1 MDSRTQRASGTD
13 PHVDPRIALAT
24 WLRSGRLH
32 RKLSLQDV
40 AKVTKIQPRILE
52 KLESGQLDGLPA
64 DVFVKGFV
72 RSFAK
77 CVGLPESEAI
87 ERYGAA
93 QSGQATAIAKALVET
108 MSPTV
113 RLVEPRTL
121 TIEPEPSVDVIEV
134 APAVVEPAP
143 AMQIVEVVTV
153 AELARIAV
161 ATPAAAPVEAG
172 STEDSAPIAGS
183 PVVEIAAALSASL
196 ETGAPATPKKKRASR
211 KKSTTSAPKVTAGEA
226 TEAAPALVAEAVV
239 AASSPA
245 AATAA
250 PAPKAP
256 RSRKKKTTVT
266 PVVSAAV
273 VEIATAAA
281 SSTAAT
287 FTDASIASTTDAQ
300 ASVLNAPEALTNI
313 AIERNDSLDMAAE
326 SLPETTPFIRID
338 ATSAG
343 ALSSV
348 SGSTELAELHEAAS
362 FAMSLTSEYEL
373 ELSID
378 EADSSDGF
386 AELQLAEGSQRISSS
401 AIASLGSAEVRSGAE
416 GWRGD
421 TIEFED
427 RTSGTWQPT
436 MPALSSTPS
445 APWRRPQ
452 LPTQN
457 AYVVPSLV
465 IDDADPDSADREREV
480 RASSKDH
487 SRLSFLPPILRDRED
502 RSARQGGLTLAVIIL
517 LIAATLTLSYLM
529 RRPSPSGDGVTLL
542 DGQTQLY
549 S

>member
-13 PHVDPRIALAT
+13 IDPRVDPRVDARVGLAM
-24 WLRSGRLH
+24 WLRAGRTQ
-32 RKLSLQDV
+32 RNLSLEDV

-52 KLESGQLDGLPA
+52 KLESGQFDGLPA

-77 CVGLPESEAI
+77 CVGLPELEAI

-93 QSGQATAIAKALVET
+93 QSGQATAIARALVDT

-113 RLVEPRTL
+113 RLVEPKTL
-121 TIEPEPSVDVIEV
+121 STQPSE
-134 APAVVEPAP
+134 PAVDGMNGSMIDSTLAP
-143 AMQIVEVVTV
+143 IVAETASVQIVEVVHV
-153 AELARIAV
+153 VELAPI
-161 ATPAAAPVEAG
+161 AAPVAPVEVVHVA
-172 STEDSAPIAGS
+172 DLAPIGT
-183 PVVEIAAALSASL
+183 PVVEIAAALTASL
-196 ETGAPATPKKKRASR
+196 EPSEPATAKKKRTR
-211 KKSTTSAPKVTAGEA
+211 KKSTTAAPKVSAASTDSASMDIASTEVA
-226 TEAAPALVAEAVV
+226 STEVASTEAASTTV
-239 AASSPA
+239 AA
-245 AATAA
+245 
-250 PAPKAP
+250 KAP

-266 PVVSAAV
+266 PVVAAPVTETAAV
-273 VEIATAAA
+273 TETTAQTATADAPA
-281 SSTAAT
+281 TLSSDVAIDAGTNLDATA
-287 FTDASIASTTDAQ
+287 DA
-300 ASVLNAPEALTNI
+300 
-313 AIERNDSLDMAAE
+313 
-326 SLPETTPFIRID
+326 LPETTKFVRVDAPSEGELSTTAD
-338 ATSAG
+338 ATAH
-343 ALSSV
+343 AD
-348 SGSTELAELHEAAS
+348 LAELHEAAS

-373 ELSID
+373 EVSV
-378 EADSSDGF
+378 EDSSDD
-386 AELQLAEGSQRISSS
+386 LQLAAGSQLISASS
-401 AIASLGSAEVRSGAE
+401 IASLGSAEARSGAE
-416 GWRGD
+416 GRRGES
-421 TIEFED
+421 IEVED

-436 MPALSSTPS
+436 MPAMASTPS

-487 SRLSFLPPILRDRED
+487 SRLSFLPPILLDRED

>member
-1 MDSRTQRASGTD
+1 MDSRTQRASGTVVD
-13 PHVDPRIALAT
+13 PRVDPRIALAM
-24 WLRSGRLH
+24 WLQSGRLQ

-40 AKVTKIQPRILE
+40 AKITKIQPRILE

-113 RLVEPRTL
+113 RLVEPTSL
-121 TIEPEPSVDVIEV
+121 TSALESSVDMTI
-134 APAVVEPAP
+134 APAVVESAP
-143 AMQIVEVVTV
+143 AMQVAEIAPVTV
-153 AELARIAV
+153 AELAVVSV
-161 ATPAAAPVEAG
+161 ARPVE
-172 STEDSAPIAGS
+172 SATAQAPTPIAAS
-183 PVVEIAAALSASL
+183 SVVEIAAALSASL
-196 ETGAPATPKKKRASR
+196 ETRAPVTPRKKRASR
-211 KKSTTSAPKVTAGEA
+211 KKSTT
-226 TEAAPALVAEAVV
+226 AAPTIAGDATDAASKIVAESVV
-239 AASSPA
+239 AASTASADMA
-245 AATAA
+245 APTA

-266 PVVSAAV
+266 PVVAAAV
-273 VEIATAAA
+273 VNAETAVAANAA
-281 SSTAAT
+281 STIDVQTSAIGAP
-287 FTDASIASTTDAQ
+287 DALSDIASRECDPSQSLDAC
-300 ASVLNAPEALTNI
+300 ASF
-313 AIERNDSLDMAAE
+313 DMAAE
-326 SLPETTPFIRID
+326 SLPETTPFIRVD

-343 ALSSV
+343 ELSTAV
-348 SGSTELAELHEAAS
+348 DSTELAELHEATS

-378 EADSSDGF
+378 ETDSSDGV
-386 AELQLAEGSQRISSS
+386 AALQLAEGSQRISSS
-401 AIASLGSAEVRSGAE
+401 A
-416 GWRGD
+416 
-421 TIEFED
+421 IEFED

>member
-1 MDSRTQRASGTD
+1 MDSRTQRASGTV
-13 PHVDPRIALAT
+13 VDPGVEPRTALAA
-24 WLRSGRLH
+24 WLRSGRLQ

-40 AKVTKIQPRILE
+40 AKITKIQPRILE

-87 ERYGAA
+87 ERFGAA

-108 MSPTV
+108 MNPTV
-113 RLVEPRTL
+113 RLVEPTSL
-121 TIEPEPSVDVIEV
+121 ASQVDPEPSIDAAIEP
-134 APAVVEPAP
+134 APAVVESAP
-143 AMQIVEVVTV
+143 AMQVVEV
-153 AELARIAV
+153 
-161 ATPAAAPVEAG
+161 APVVVAPVA
-172 STEDSAPIAGS
+172 SMTTEDSAPIAAS

-211 KKSTTSAPKVTAGEA
+211 KKSTTAAPKIAGEA
-226 TEAAPALVAEAVV
+226 TDAARSIVAQSIV
-239 AASSPA
+239 AASTTSA
-245 AATAA
+245 DSAATTA

-256 RSRKKKTTVT
+256 RSRKKKTTVS
-266 PVVSAAV
+266 PVVAAAV
-273 VEIATAAA
+273 IE
-281 SSTAAT
+281 
-287 FTDASIASTTDAQ
+287 
-300 ASVLNAPEALTNI
+300 APEALSDL
-313 AIERNDSLDMAAE
+313 AIERSPSETHNAGDSDMAAE

-338 ATSAG
+338 ATSVG
-343 ALSSV
+343 ELSTAV
-348 SGSTELAELHEAAS
+348 DTTDLAELHEAAS
-362 FAMSLTSEYEL
+362 FAMSLTSEYEI

-378 EADSSDGF
+378 EADSVS
-386 AELQLAEGSQRISSS
+386 ELQLAEGSQRISSS
-401 AIASLGSAEVRSGAE
+401 A
-416 GWRGD
+416 
-421 TIEFED
+421 IEFED

-452 LPTQN
+452 LPSQN